1 MCSTTYILVHQ
12 AGLADT
18 AVSKDDHLQYVS
30 YVRSSFSLCA
40 VLPSITP
47 SFLTTWL
54 VWDPAGFVCSL
65 RQMCLLISGLGSL
78 GSLRISVGAGYAAR
92 VGLSPLFRV
101 RDLRCFRLQVL
112 LS

>member
-1 MCSTTYILVHQ
+1 MCPTTYILVHQ

-65 RQMCLLISGLGSL
+65 RQMCLLISAL
-78 GSLRISVGAGYAAR
+78 GSLRFSVGAGYAAR
-92 VGLSPLFRV
+92 AGLLPSFRV